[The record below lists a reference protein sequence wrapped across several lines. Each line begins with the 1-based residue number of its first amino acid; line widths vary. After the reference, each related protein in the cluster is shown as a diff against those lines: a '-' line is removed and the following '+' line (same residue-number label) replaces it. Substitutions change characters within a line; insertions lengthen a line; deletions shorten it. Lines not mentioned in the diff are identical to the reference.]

1 MINEIQDPN
10 QLTLGIENQ
19 VLTVDQIARVE
30 AFKERLTKSNESL
43 KASLL
48 RKQALLLENG
58 FIQGKDFSFSMEEV
72 NEDADVNANGWND
85 NEVIVTVDV
94 RRVNGKCVLLYDR
107 YEATSDMIVQSIA
120 GFSVELNKVECH
132 TINGNGRWVT
142 FRKLKENLAEKN
154 SSAQWEMSSARNNK
168 SVLSYTAEKYRKLAP
183 GAEVTVSREGASSGR
198 RYYSFDTVTVKF
210 QNGNLLVVAPRRNND
225 EELVHRFIDVTT
237 ANKSAEELVQYLGK

>member
-19 VLTVDQIARVE
+19 VLTVEQIARVE
-30 AFKERLTKSNESL
+30 AFKERLTKSNENT

-58 FIQGKDFSFSMEEV
+58 FIEGKDFSFSMEEV

-183 GAEVTVSREGASSGR
+183 GAEVTIGREGASSGR

-237 ANKSAEELVQYLGK
+237 ANKGAEELVQYLGQ